1 MEPEHELIRRVLP
14 LSLPAAA
21 LAFAIGA
28 VLADASAGWS
38 AATGVAVVFA
48 NFAAH
53 GLSLAWASRI
63 SPTIVFAV
71 GMGGFVV
78 RLGIFAIAMVLLRR
92 FEWFST
98 VAFIGALVPATI
110 ALLVLEM
117 KLLSGR
123 MRVDLWAIPPGQ
135 RQGAP

>member
-14 LSLPAAA
+14 FSLPVAV
-21 LAFAIGA
+21 LAFVFGT
-28 VLADASAGWS
+28 VLADADAGWS
-38 AATGVAVVFA
+38 AAAGVAIVFA

-53 GLSLAWASRI
+53 GLSLAWAARI
-63 SPTIVFAV
+63 SPTVVFAV
-71 GMGGFVV
+71 GMGGFVL
-78 RLGIFAIAMVLLRR
+78 RLGIFAAIMVLLRR

-98 VAFIGALVPATI
+98 VAFIGALVPVTI
-110 ALLVLEM
+110 ALLVMEM